1 MLMKIHANHLAPVTK
16 NKLQRRIG
24 DISNWKFTNHAL
36 ENIQQRE
43 ISFDELSW
51 AVAKGHII
59 EYHTKKGTSRV
70 LLKDD
75 GGTCAVVDLDK
86 EAVITAY
93 KNNVEDKAFDV
104 DSTQYIFGV

>member
-1 MLMKIHANHLAPVTK
+1 MMFKIHANHLAPVTK
-16 NKLQRRIG
+16 HKLQQRI
-24 DISNWKFTNHAL
+24 DNVRNWKFTKHAL
-36 ENIQQRE
+36 DNIEDRSIE
-43 ISFDELSW
+43 VDALSG

-70 LLKDD
+70 LLKYD
-75 GGTCAVVDLDK
+75 GGTCVVVDLDK

-93 KNNVEDKAFDV
+93 KNDVEDKCFDV